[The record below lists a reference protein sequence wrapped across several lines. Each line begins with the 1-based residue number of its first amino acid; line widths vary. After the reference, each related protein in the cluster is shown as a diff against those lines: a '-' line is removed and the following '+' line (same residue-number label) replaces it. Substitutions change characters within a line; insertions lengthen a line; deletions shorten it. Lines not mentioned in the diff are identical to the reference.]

1 MRIAIAG
8 TGSIGRRHIGE
19 LQSLFSNIEWVFLR
33 DHGRRDEYSESLQAQ
48 VFTGL
53 QSALFRNI
61 DALIIATP
69 SSKHADL
76 ITAGLAADLPMYIEK
91 PVVTNRV
98 QLQAL
103 RHSLLLQDIIPQ
115 TQVGCNLRFLPSL
128 QRLKDLIAQG
138 VIGRIVRA
146 SFEAGQW
153 LPDWRPRQDYRK
165 SYSADP
171 DSGGG
176 ELFDLIH
183 EIDAAYWI
191 LGDLT
196 PLACAVENVL
206 SLDIKSES
214 VATSLLRSN
223 DGCLINIGLYYV
235 DTSPLRRYQLVVKC
249 YLDLGLGIKISHSR
263 YSKRN

>member
-1 MRIAIAG
+1 M
-8 TGSIGRRHIGE
+8 
-19 LQSLFSNIEWVFLR
+19 
-33 DHGRRDEYSESLQAQ
+33 
-48 VFTGL
+48 
-53 QSALFRNI
+53 
-61 DALIIATP
+61 
-69 SSKHADL
+69 
-76 ITAGLAADLPMYIEK
+76 
-91 PVVTNRV
+91 
-98 QLQAL
+98 
-103 RHSLLLQDIIPQ
+103 LQDIIPQ

-176 ELFDLIH
+176 VLFDLIH

-196 PLACAVENVL
+196 SGMCC
-206 SLDIKSES
+206 
-214 VATSLLRSN
+214 
-223 DGCLINIGLYYV
+223 G
-235 DTSPLRRYQLVVKC
+235 KC
-249 YLDLGLGIKISHSR
+249 PIP
-263 YSKRN
+263 